1 MAAADQA
8 PAARDAPKPLWRRV
22 LSTQAVTAGAGILI
36 MVLTLFCNNWV
47 IKAQTVFANLER
59 VNSAFDSFDHTDLVL
74 MYDLCDRHT
83 EDMSPA
89 DLARF
94 VRVGNSV
101 QQHEAL
107 LQEARDTAMQLI
119 NSMELPK
126 INFGASELEAL
137 GPIDTTR
144 MIAPDIGGADAPAG
158 DLQANTGAVPAAMT
172 GGADPAKGAAGKTE
186 MVFGSG
192 DREKEIICSKLA
204 NDPSDLV
211 QNFRAWRTSLR
222 RVSSELQIL
231 GGDLMFTGLGP
242 GSNEILEQKLRAK
255 MTIVTH
261 WWLPVLNG
269 ALGAVIYCLTK
280 MLKDRAT
287 APKMGEVVLRM
298 VFGGFAGILVSTL
311 LLPSGVVVGPYVA
324 SAPGVSLL
332 AFIFGFSLDSFIA
345 LLERLNRLVVEST
358 RPKSSG
364 G

>member
-1 MAAADQA
+1 MAAADQVT
-8 PAARDAPKPLWRRV
+8 ARPDMPKPLWRRV
-22 LSTQAVTAGAGILI
+22 FSTQAVTAGAGILI
-36 MVLTLFCNNWV
+36 MILTLFCNNWV
-47 IKAQTVFANLER
+47 IKAQTVFVNLER

-83 EDMSPA
+83 EDMSPG

-101 QQHEAL
+101 QRHEAL

-119 NSMELPK
+119 NS
-126 INFGASELEAL
+126 LEMPRLSIGGPDLDAL
-137 GPIDTTR
+137 GQIDTTR
-144 MIAPDIGGADAPAG
+144 MIVADAPPGSTGWAPEAG
-158 DLQANTGAVPAAMT
+158 AGAVPAKMT
-172 GGADPAKGAAGKTE
+172 GTSGPSVAAVDKPAA
-186 MVFGSG
+186 VFGSG
-192 DREKEIICSKLA
+192 DREKEIICSKLE

-222 RVSSELQIL
+222 RLSSELQIL

-280 MLKDRAT
+280 MLKDRAN

-311 LLPSGVVVGPYVA
+311 LLPSGVVAAPYVA

-345 LLERLNRLVVEST
+345 LLDRLNRLVVEST

-364 G
+364 S